1 MAAVEKNDKTS
12 EVSQT
17 SEVLSVA
24 DDESENEHAITWH
37 STFQIHDG
45 GDPVENWLPR
55 RDRILRALERVAL
68 FVERGVNALVGSTQ
82 LNPFYH
88 TGVIA
93 VFLLVVVTLTGV
105 LISFYYQFSFSGAY
119 LSVAR
124 IEGHIVMR
132 VMRAL
137 HRYASEALIIAS
149 LLHAYRTF
157 FMARF
162 KGARWLAWVTGVV
175 MTGVLWFVGVTGYAL
190 VWDTRGQTI
199 IARFT
204 EFLKSFSTWGA
215 TFAAWFLYLEKT
227 NQGWV
232 FFGVLLLVHILL
244 TLAVGGFLWLHVVR
258 LNRPSWFPKNYWLIG
273 LTFTVILVSIFAP
286 VGMLPRAQLT
296 QLPTLIQFDPI
307 FLFYLLPRG
316 DWILVGVAVVSV
328 IAALIPWLWF
338 HQKKSPRIIIDK
350 DRCTGCTKCAVDCPY
365 NAIQMIPRNDDSAHK
380 GSPDF
385 NGNWAGTLSGAT
397 GLSRRAVEEREK
409 IGVFIASFDYAAQ
422 VRRSAHQDASRQ
434 SRESPH
440 KLIAIENQNLCVS
453 CGVCLG
459 SCDGLAVSLDDLPV
473 ELLWNSIQTRLA
485 LAKTKK
491 VIFTCER
498 HARDTFNG
506 DAAVI
511 ALPCVASAHPDLIA
525 RTLDSG
531 ASQVQIV
538 GCPPNDCAQ
547 REGNVWQEER
557 LIRQRLPKLK
567 RAYEDAPITRLWLPP
582 NEKLKPSGS
591 SVLFPKLTARNYVA
605 AFALIAV
612 ALTVQMLATN
622 LFTRPYASQLANAQV
637 QVILANPARPFGT
650 LSDLP
655 ASRLEEF
662 PTDLILEVDGKIIF
676 EKPASARD
684 LFSGDLPAV
693 FETFLLAA
701 GDHHLRLSY
710 QRRDR
715 LIIFL
720 LFERDVTLHG
730 GEILIIA
737 PD

>member
-12 EVSQT
+12 EVAKSAKT

-24 DDESENEHAITWH
+24 DDESENERAITWH

-68 FVERGVNALVGSTQ
+68 IIERGVNALVGSTQ

-93 VFLLVVVTLTGV
+93 IFLLVVVTLTGV

-124 IEGHIVMR
+124 MEGHIVMR

-162 KGARWLAWVTGVV
+162 KDARWLAWVTGIV
-175 MTGVLWFVGVTGYAL
+175 MTGVLWFAGVTGYAL

-204 EFLKSFSTWGA
+204 EFLKSFSAWGA
-215 TFAAWFLYLEKT
+215 AFAAWFLYLEKT
-227 NQGWV
+227 NQGWI

-273 LTFTVILVSIFAP
+273 LTLTLILVSIFAP

-296 QLPTLIQFDPI
+296 QLPTLIQLDPI

-338 HQKKSPRIIIDK
+338 RSQKSPRIVIDK

-380 GSPDF
+380 
-385 NGNWAGTLSGAT
+385 
-397 GLSRRAVEEREK
+397 
-409 IGVFIASFDYAAQ
+409 
-422 VRRSAHQDASRQ
+422 
-434 SRESPH
+434 
-440 KLIAIENQNLCVS
+440 LIAIENQNLCVS

-459 SCDGLAVSLDDLPV
+459 SCDGLAVSLGDLPV

-498 HARDTFNG
+498 HSHDSFNS

-511 ALPCVASAHPDLIA
+511 ALPCVAGAHPDLIA

-547 REGNVWQEER
+547 REGNVWEEER
-557 LIRQRLPKLK
+557 LTRQRLPKLK

-582 NEKLKPSGS
+582 NERINPLGS
-591 SVLFPKLTARNYVA
+591 SVLFPELTARNYVA

-612 ALTVQMLATN
+612 ALTVQVLATN
-622 LFTRPYASQLANAQV
+622 LFTQPYASQLANAQV
-637 QVILANPARPFGT
+637 QIILADPARPFGT
-650 LSDLP
+650 VNDLP

-662 PTDLILEVDGKIIF
+662 PTDLILEVDGEIIF
-676 EKPASARD
+676 EKSASARD
-684 LFSGDLPAV
+684 LFSGDPAAV
-693 FETFLLAA
+693 FETFPLAA